1 MASAPDATSISV
13 RQVLSLL
20 RSEFAPMAA
29 ALENGEFALWI
40 GAGLSRNA
48 PSLGHLLH
56 RAVEAVRHRA
66 VDPSTSAVFEPVLLQ
81 ILTLAGKTEAQC
93 RPHFAEPFH
102 SWPAHGEIIDG
113 LWNRY
118 LRVLDI
124 RVQGQPDDFVL
135 WEAIDVRGA
144 FAHLPPP
151 AAAQL
156 CIAILVLEGAVRQI
170 ASANW
175 DDFIEQAVA
184 RLSRGAPAILQP
196 IVDPDQLRR
205 QAGQARL
212 LKFHGCIVHATE
224 DPATFRK
231 YLVGSHTQIVDW
243 PNDGKFAAIR
253 GEVTAVAANYK
264 TLVLGLSIQDA
275 NLQGVF
281 SAAKHTHPWPWPC
294 APHAQGHIFCED
306 MLQDGQRDV
315 LKVVYR
321 HAYNDNIAAIEASAL
336 LRSWG
341 EQVLIALTIKLIN
354 DKLAE
359 LLKICLQGSALAATA
374 APLLSS
380 LESLFDEVA
389 GEAEGDRTAQVNAGI
404 ALWSRALALFRTG
417 DLPAD
422 AEAYEFLTASTPL
435 QIPADANA
443 LAAGLGE
450 FALALSLLQHGRH
463 SGLWTL
469 GVPAWGEVTAG
480 AVSAEA
486 HWDGARTRPL
496 FLVRS
501 AGEAVKLELQGA
513 LVNDDAI
520 VIHADDAWRQLA
532 EGRQSARKASGSPG
546 RDGRK
551 RTTHV
556 SIRHLVGTS
565 TDAADLREKFLEGV
579 TM

>member
-1 MASAPDATSISV
+1 MAPDATSVSV

-20 RSEFAPMAA
+20 RSDFAPMAV

-40 GAGLSRNA
+40 GAGLSRSA

-56 RAVEAVRHRA
+56 RAVEAIRQRA
-66 VDPSTSAVFEPVLLQ
+66 VDPPTSAVFKPVLLQ
-81 ILTLAGKTEAQC
+81 MLTLAGKNEAEC
-93 RPHFAEPFH
+93 EPHFGEPFG
-102 SWPAHGEIIDG
+102 SWPMSGEIIDG

-118 LRVLDI
+118 SRVLDI
-124 RVQGQPDDFVL
+124 RVPGQPDDFVL
-135 WEAIDVRGA
+135 WEAIDVRDA

-156 CIAILVLEGAVRQI
+156 CIAILILEGAIRQI

-196 IVDPDQLRR
+196 IVDPNHLRR

-243 PNDGKFAAIR
+243 PNDGRFAAIR

-281 SAAKHTHPWPWPC
+281 SAAKHTNPWPWPC
-294 APHAQGHIFCED
+294 APHAQGHVFCED
-306 MLQDGQRDV
+306 VLQDGQRDV

-321 HAYNDNIAAIEASAL
+321 HAYNDNIAGIEASAL

-341 EQVLIALTIKLIN
+341 EQVLIALAIKLIN

-359 LLKICLQGSALAATA
+359 LLKICLQGSPLAATA

-380 LESLFDEVA
+380 LEDLFEEAA
-389 GEAEGDRTAQVNAGI
+389 GEAEGDRTAQVNLGI

-417 DLPAD
+417 HLPAD
-422 AEAYEFLTASTPL
+422 AEAYEFLTASTPI

-450 FALALSLLQHGRH
+450 FALALSLLQHGKH

-469 GVPAWGEVTAG
+469 GVPTSAEVAAG

-496 FLVRS
+496 FLVRG

-513 LVNDDAI
+513 FANDDAI
-520 VIHADDAWRQLA
+520 VIHADDAWQQLA
-532 EGRQSARKASGSPG
+532 EGRRSARKASGSPG

-556 SIRHLVGTS
+556 SIGHLAGTS
-565 TDAADLREKFLEGV
+565 TDATDLRERFREGV

>member
-13 RQVLSLL
+13 RQVLGLL
-20 RSEFAPMAA
+20 RSDFAPMAA

-56 RAVEAVRHRA
+56 RAVEAIRQRA
-66 VDPSTSAVFEPVLLQ
+66 VDPSTSAAFEPALLQ
-81 ILTLAGKTEAQC
+81 ILTLAGKTEADC
-93 RPHFAEPFH
+93 RPHFAEPFD
-102 SWPAHGEIIDG
+102 SWPLHDEIIDG

-118 LRVLDI
+118 SRVLDI

-135 WEAIDVRGA
+135 WEAIDIRDA

-196 IVDPDQLRR
+196 IVDPDHLRR

-281 SAAKHTHPWPWPC
+281 SAAKQTNPWPWPC
-294 APHAQGHIFCED
+294 APHAQGHVFCED
-306 MLQDGQRDV
+306 VLQDGQRDV

-321 HAYNDNIAAIEASAL
+321 DAYNDNIAAIEASAL

-341 EQVLIALTIKLIN
+341 EQVLIALVIKLIN

-359 LLKICLQGSALAATA
+359 LLKICLQGSALAATV

-380 LESLFDEVA
+380 LEGLFDEVA
-389 GEAEGDRTAQVNAGI
+389 GEAEGDRTAQVNTGI

-417 DLPAD
+417 DLPTD
-422 AEAYEFLTASTPL
+422 TEAYEFLTASTPL

-450 FALALSLLQHGRH
+450 FALALSLLQHGKY

-469 GVPAWGEVTAG
+469 GVPASGELTAG

-501 AGEAVKLELQGA
+501 AGEAVKLELRGA
-513 LVNDDAI
+513 FANDDAI

-565 TDAADLREKFLEGV
+565 ADAADLREKFREGV